1 MVIAAYEVRP
11 DEISYLK
18 QLEVR
23 EDCTISL
30 HPEGLTPEAIPE
42 LPEGCAVSVL
52 GMHHYGPA
60 ELQAMAA
67 RGVCAL
73 STRTVGYNHIDLEAA
88 RACGIPVCNAR
99 YDPNGVADYTV
110 MMILL
115 CLRNYKQALWRLQVN
130 DYSLG
135 GLMGRQLKDLTVGV
149 IGTGRIGAQ
158 VIRNL
163 SGFGCRVLAHDTQIN
178 ESIQGMAEYV
188 PLDEL
193 YRRSDVITLHVP
205 LLLETWHMINDKSL
219 SLMKDGVVL
228 INCARGDLMDINAL
242 IHGIETEKIGALGLD
257 VLESEEGIVHK
268 DRKTDI
274 FSNREM
280 AYLRQ
285 FKNVVYTP
293 HMAFYTDTAVAQM
306 VECGILGCLRLA
318 RGEACPTRLV

>member
-1 MVIAAYEVRP
+1 MIVSAYEVRP
-11 DEISYLK
+11 DEMPYMKALEQ
-18 QLEVR
+18 QLGCEVQ
-23 EDCTISL
+23 T
-30 HPEGLTPEAIPE
+30 HTEGLTLSSIPE
-42 LPEGCAVSVL
+42 LPEGSAVSVL
-52 GMHHYGPA
+52 GMYHYGEA
-60 ELQAMAA
+60 ELRAMSA
-67 RGVCAL
+67 RGVTAL

-88 RACGIPVCNAR
+88 RACGISVCNAR

-135 GLMGRQLKDLTVGV
+135 GLMGRELKDLTVGI

-158 VIRNL
+158 VIRSL
-163 SGFGCRVLAHDTQIN
+163 HGFGCKILAHDTHIN
-178 ESIQGMAEYV
+178 ESLSGQADYV

-193 YRRSDVITLHVP
+193 YRSCDIISLHVP
-205 LLLETWHMINDKSL
+205 LMLETWHMINDKSL

-242 IHGIETEKIGALGLD
+242 IHGIESEKIGALGLD
-257 VLESEEGIVHK
+257 VLESEEGIVHR

-293 HMAFYTDTAVAQM
+293 HMAFYTDAAVGQM
-306 VECGILGCLRLA
+306 VDCGIRGCLQMA